1 MTKGPVVR
9 PGFCFRRFLFRDAS
23 PLRDASPFQ
32 GRFPFAG
39 TLCFSGALSFGFPV
53 AASAAV
59 RPAAARFAVFGRLS
73 SAVLRLRRVCALG
86 LSFPFWGVSPASARP
101 FCISA
106 LSGRCP
112 AVGALRG
119 LLRCGRLG
127 GFLFPRGFRVG
138 LHARREASG
147 IGIEDKSGQFLDV
160 FQRRAFV
167 FRAECDRRAVVSSS
181 TFRATSFSS
190 SFCRRSR
197 I

>member
-39 TLCFSGALSFGFPV
+39 TLCFSGALPFGFPV

-86 LSFPFWGVSPASARP
+86 LSFPFRGVSPASARP
-101 FCISA
+101 F
-106 LSGRCP
+106 LHLRFVRRCP
-112 AVGALRG
+112 AGGALRG
-119 LLRCGRLG
+119 LLRCGLLG

-147 IGIEDKSGQFLDV
+147 IGDRGTSPGQFLDV
-160 FQRRAFV
+160 FQQRAFV
-167 FRAECDRRAVVSSS
+167 FRAECDRRAVVPGASVRPMRC
-181 TFRATSFSS
+181 T
-190 SFCRRSR
+190 
-197 I
+197 